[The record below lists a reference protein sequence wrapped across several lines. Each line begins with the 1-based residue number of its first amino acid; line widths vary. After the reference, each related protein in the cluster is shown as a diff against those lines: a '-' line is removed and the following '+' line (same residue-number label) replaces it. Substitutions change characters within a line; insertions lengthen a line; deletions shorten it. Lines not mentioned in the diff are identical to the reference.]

1 LKNLT
6 TLVLGASLNSHRYSN
21 KAILDL
27 VERGYRVVAIGK
39 AIGFVNGVQILEEI
53 PKNIIEIDTVTIY
66 LNPKKQIYYYRDI
79 IRIKPRRVIFNPG
92 AENTELAE
100 LMLKE
105 NVEVIN
111 GCTLVMLSLGQY

>member
-1 LKNLT
+1 MKNLT

-92 AENTELAE
+92 AENTELTE

>member
-1 LKNLT
+1 MKNLT

-66 LNPKKQIYYYRDI
+66 LNLKKQIYYYRDI

>member
-1 LKNLT
+1 MKNLT

>member
-1 LKNLT
+1 MKNLT

-92 AENTELAE
+92 AENIELAE

-105 NVEVIN
+105 NIEIIN
-111 GCTLVMLSLGQY
+111 GCTLVMISLGQY

>member
-1 LKNLT
+1 MKNLT

-92 AENTELAE
+92 AENIELAE

>member
-92 AENTELAE
+92 AENIELAE

>member
-1 LKNLT
+1 MKNLT

-66 LNPKKQIYYYRDI
+66 LNPKKIHEILTDLKLIVSMILIYLY
-79 IRIKPRRVIFNPG
+79 
-92 AENTELAE
+92 
-100 LMLKE
+100 
-105 NVEVIN
+105 
-111 GCTLVMLSLGQY
+111 

>member
-1 LKNLT
+1 MKNLT

-66 LNPKKQIYYYRDI
+66 LNLKKQIYYYRDI

-92 AENTELAE
+92 AENIELAG
-100 LMLKE
+100 LMLKK

>member
-92 AENTELAE
+92 AENTELTE

>member
-1 LKNLT
+1 MKNLT

-39 AIGFVNGVQILEEI
+39 PIGFVNGVQILKEI

-92 AENTELAE
+92 AENTELTE